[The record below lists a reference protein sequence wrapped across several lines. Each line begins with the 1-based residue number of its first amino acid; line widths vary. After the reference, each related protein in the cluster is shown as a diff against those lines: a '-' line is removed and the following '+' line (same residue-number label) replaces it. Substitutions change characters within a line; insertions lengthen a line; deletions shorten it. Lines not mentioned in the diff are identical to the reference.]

1 MNYDMKR
8 SGAYIQKL
16 RIQNGYTQNEF
27 AKVLNTNQSFL
38 SRIEAGQ
45 KGCSVDMFIQL
56 SEFFHVSL
64 DALILG
70 MEPDVALEAERKE
83 RMKADITEVIDKL
96 TQLKAQL

>member
-8 SGAYIQKL
+8 SGAYIQNL
-16 RIQNGYTQNEF
+16 RIQNGYSQNEL
-27 AKVLNTNQSFL
+27 AKAMNISQSFL

-70 MEPDVALEAERKE
+70 MEPDMALETER
-83 RMKADITEVIDKL
+83 RAHMKADITEVIDRL
-96 TQLKAQL
+96 AQLKAQL

>member
-8 SGAYIQKL
+8 SGAYIRNL
-16 RIQNGYTQNEF
+16 RIQNGYTQHEF
-27 AKVLNTNQSFL
+27 AKAMNIDQSFL

-70 MEPDVALEAERKE
+70 AEPDLSQEIEHKTRLNTA
-83 RMKADITEVIDKL
+83 ITELIDQL
-96 TQLKAQL
+96 MQLKAQL